1 MRVCLRGVCILICV
15 CTSVSLCVEV
25 RGQSQMSFFSNTH
38 VFGQVMSLGPGAHK
52 LALLAGLNPRYYLSL
67 PPWCEIT
74 SVFQHH

>member
-15 CTSVSLCVEV
+15 CTSVSICVEV

-38 VFGQVMSLGPGAHK
+38 VFGQLMSLGPGAHK
-52 LALLAGLNPRYYLSL
+52 LALLADLNPRYYPSL